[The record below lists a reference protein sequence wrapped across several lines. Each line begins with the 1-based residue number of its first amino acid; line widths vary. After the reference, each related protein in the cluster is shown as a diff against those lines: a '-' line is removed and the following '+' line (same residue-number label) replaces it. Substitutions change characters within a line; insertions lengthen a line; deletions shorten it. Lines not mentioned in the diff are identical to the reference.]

1 MTSELWK
8 PVKGFE
14 GRYEVSD
21 LGRVRSLLFDP
32 AGKVM
37 KTSPDARGYVRV
49 GLQWN
54 THKLVHRLVA
64 EAFIENPDELPAVNH
79 IDGDQRNNAVS
90 NLEWVSHSDNMRHSW
105 RKLDTYA
112 NRVSANPRGERST
125 SAKLTEKQIY
135 AIRTAYERGSHSQH
149 SLALMYNVSKAAIY
163 AITSRRTWKHI

>member
-1 MTSELWK
+1 MSSEIWK

-14 GRYEVSD
+14 GRYEVSS

-32 AGKVM
+32 AGRIM
-37 KTSPDARGYVRV
+37 KTKPDAKGYVRI

-64 EAFIENPDELPAVNH
+64 EAFIPNPDGLPAVNH
-79 IDGDQRNNAVS
+79 IDGNQQNNAAS

-105 RKLDTYA
+105 RNLATYA
-112 NRVSANPRGERST
+112 NRVSRNPKGERSS
-125 SAKLTEKQIY
+125 SAKLTASKVR
-135 AIRTAYERGSHSQH
+135 AIRAAYGRGTSQRV
-149 SLALMYNVSKAAIY
+149 LAARYGVTKPAIQ